1 VGLPYLTS
9 KLIQIYFSCN
19 NRSNRA
25 EAQKKIYE
33 SIIAAYEAVEMQKDE
48 DKHRNDELS
57 NLDVFSN
64 FKENPMEM
72 SPQTPQPLP
81 DMPHSPIIVALARS
95 QSVNTG
101 SPNENT
107 KILKMLKQLNINY
120 QKEKEA
126 LQSELTQLNTR
137 LRDMSVDK

>member
-1 VGLPYLTS
+1 
-9 KLIQIYFSCN
+9 
-19 NRSNRA
+19 
-25 EAQKKIYE
+25 
-33 SIIAAYEAVEMQKDE
+33 MQKEE

-81 DMPHSPIIVALARS
+81 DMPHSPKIVDLARS